1 MQGDTLGAN
10 PCRDPFL
17 TGPADRINAA
27 LADRYTIERQIG
39 RGGMATVYLARD
51 RKHDRPV
58 AIKVLRPEL
67 SAAIGADRFQREI
80 TLATRLQHPHI
91 LSIYDSGVVD
101 ATPTAPPLYWF
112 AMPYVEGEAL
122 RARLER
128 ERQLPVDDAIR
139 IAHEAARALDHAHR
153 HGVIH
158 RDIKPENILLTADG
172 DTLVADFGIGRALS
186 GMDEGERLT
195 ETGVVMG
202 TPAYMSPEQ
211 VAGERNLDG
220 RTDVYSLGTV
230 LYEMLAGE
238 PPFTGATAQ
247 AIVARRL
254 TEAPRPIRPTRDS
267 VPPELERVV
276 LRSLARA
283 PADRYTAAAFA
294 DAMDAARHTPATS
307 PSSQQDTSEVKAP
320 RTRGRWRIGAA
331 VAALLAA
338 VAGAWLVSRRTG
350 APPPLDDSLVA
361 VAPFDVLDPK
371 LELWREGVVD
381 LLSRNLDGAGP
392 IRSVAPT
399 VVVRRWRGRA
409 DRESAAELG
418 RATGAG
424 LVVYGSLLGAGGDS
438 VRFRATLFDVARGRT
453 LEEWELGDEAER
465 VDRLTDSL
473 TLRVLQGLGRTRPI
487 GAVRL
492 AGLGSTNLPA
502 MKAFLHGE
510 QFLRRSEWDSAVG
523 NYLRA
528 IEFDTAF
535 PLALR
540 RASSALGWSRSGYDS
555 LSNAFAIRAG
565 DHNRGLAT
573 RDSLLVTADSLMSS
587 LLEAGPLANR
597 ADSAWSGRLR
607 RLFATLEHA
616 TARYPQDPEVW
627 FLLGEAG
634 NHMGPYAGR
643 PYVEQLAAFDKAI
656 ALDSAFAPSYL
667 HPIEQAAVQGPVEM
681 RRYLDAYLALEPHD
695 PYADGLRLVGRILGS
710 TSPSIDTAQ
719 LAAVPGTALFV
730 AYNSLNRLADSAQVS
745 LALTRY
751 MAPRWREFP
760 FAGAQF
766 RAIAI
771 ARSLMA
777 RGHLREGHRALAGLV
792 PAFYAEPALLGA
804 VPAESAAAEFRRQ
817 LVGDEIRNVA
827 MALPWWALRRD
838 TVSLRAAAARGD
850 SLTRS
855 APGWIERAGG
865 RYVAAAAAAY
875 LTLARS
881 DTADAIRRLAALP
894 RDDCPR
900 CYLDRVV
907 LAQLLVEVGRDA
919 EAWGLLQADLPSAT
933 LAPFASEVLW
943 SLLRGRVAERIG
955 EREQAIRSYSW
966 VVGMWRR
973 PDPELEPYVT
983 EAREGLERLT
993 AEKR

>member
-1 MQGDTLGAN
+1 
-10 PCRDPFL
+10 
-17 TGPADRINAA
+17 
-27 LADRYTIERQIG
+27 
-39 RGGMATVYLARD
+39 MARVYLARD
-51 RKHDRPV
+51 RKHERPV
-58 AIKVLRPEL
+58 ALKVLRPEL
-67 SAAIGADRFQREI
+67 SAAMGPDRFRREI
-80 TLATRLQHPHI
+80 LLATRLQHPHI

-112 AMPYVEGEAL
+112 AMPYVEGESL

-128 ERQLPVDDAIR
+128 ERQLPVDDAVR

-172 DTLVADFGIGRALS
+172 DTLVADFGVGRALS
-186 GMDEGERLT
+186 GTDAAERLT
-195 ETGVVMG
+195 ETGVVVG

-254 TEAPRPIRPTRDS
+254 AEAPRPIRPARDS

-283 PADRYTAAAFA
+283 PADRYTAAALA
-294 DAMDAARHTPATS
+294 EAMDAARHAPAPS
-307 PSSQQDTSEVKAP
+307 PDSQQDTGEVTGS
-320 RTRGRWRIGAA
+320 RTHVRRRIGAA
-331 VAALLAA
+331 VVALLVVVAA
-338 VAGAWLVSRRTG
+338 GLLYRRG
-350 APPPLDDSLVA
+350 GVPPPLDDSLVA
-361 VAPFDVLDPK
+361 VAPFDVLDAK

-399 VVVRRWRGRA
+399 VVIRRWRGRA

-424 LVVYGSLLGAGGDS
+424 LVVYGSLLGAGRDS
-438 VRFRATLFDVARGRT
+438 VRFRATLLNVAQGRT

-465 VDRLTDSL
+465 MDRLTDSL

-502 MKAFLHGE
+502 MKAFLDGE
-510 QFLRRSEWDSAVG
+510 WFLRRSEWDSAVG
-523 NYLRA
+523 HYLRA
-528 IEFDTAF
+528 IELDSAF

-540 RASSALGWSRSGYDS
+540 RAGSVLGWSRTGYDS
-555 LSNAFAIRAG
+555 LSKAFAIRAG
-565 DHNRGLAT
+565 NHNRGLAP
-573 RDSLLVTADSLMSS
+573 RDSLLVTADSLMAS
-587 LLEAGPLANR
+587 LLEAGPMAHL
-597 ADSAWSGRLR
+597 ADSSWGGRLR
-607 RLFATLEHA
+607 RIFATLDHA
-616 TARYPQDPEVW
+616 AARYPQDPEVW
-627 FLLGEAG
+627 FQVGEAA
-634 NHMGPYAGR
+634 NHLGPFAGR
-643 PYVEQLAAFDKAI
+643 PSSEQLAAFDRAI

-667 HPIEQAAVQGPVEM
+667 HPIDESAERGPAEM
-681 RRYLDAYLALEPHD
+681 RRYLDAYLALEPQD
-695 PYADGLRLVGRILGS
+695 PSADGLRLVRAILDS
-710 TSPSIDTAQ
+710 TPVSVDTAR
-719 LAAVPGTALFV
+719 LAEASDRALFV
-730 AYNSLNRLADSAQVS
+730 ALGSLSGLPDTAEVNLNLARSI
-745 LALTRY
+745 
-751 MAPRWREFP
+751 APRPGHFFFGNPVLFRV
-760 FAGAQF
+760 AG
-766 RAIAI
+766 I
-771 ARSLMA
+771 ARPLVA
-777 RGHLREGHRALAGLV
+777 RGHLREGRRELAGASWA
-792 PAFYAEPALLGA
+792 PFYAEPALLGA
-804 VPAESAAAEFRRQ
+804 VPAESAAVEFRQQ
-817 LVGDEIRNVA
+817 LVGGEIGEVA
-827 MALPWWALRRD
+827 MALPWWARQRD

-850 SLTRS
+850 SLARF
-855 APGWIERAGG
+855 APDGIERARG

-875 LTLARS
+875 LALARH
-881 DTADAIRRLAALP
+881 DTAAAIRDLGALP
-894 RDDCPR
+894 RDDCPG

-907 LAQLLVEVGRDA
+907 LAQMLVERGRDA
-919 EAWGLLQADLPSAT
+919 EAWELLQADLPT
-933 LAPFASEVLW
+933 LGPYASDVLW

-955 EREQAIRSYSW
+955 EREQAIRAYTW

-973 PDPELEPYVT
+973 PDPELEPYVA
-983 EAREGLERLT
+983 EAREGLARLT

>member
-1 MQGDTLGAN
+1 
-10 PCRDPFL
+10 
-17 TGPADRINAA
+17 
-27 LADRYTIERQIG
+27 
-39 RGGMATVYLARD
+39 MATVYLARD

-67 SAAIGADRFQREI
+67 SAAMGGDRFQREI

-91 LSIYDSGVVD
+91 LSIYDSGAVE
-101 ATPTAPPLYWF
+101 ATPSAPPLYWF
-112 AMPYVEGEAL
+112 AMPFVEGEAL

-128 ERQLPVDDAIR
+128 ERQLPVNDAIR

-186 GMDEGERLT
+186 GTDEGERLT
-195 ETGVVMG
+195 ATGVVMG

-254 TEAPRPIRPTRDS
+254 TEAPRPIRPARDS

-294 DAMDAARHTPATS
+294 DAIDAARHAPAAS
-307 PSSQQDTSEVKAP
+307 AASQQDTGEVKAP
-320 RTRGRWRIGAA
+320 RAHGNWWIGAV

-338 VAGAWLVSRRTG
+338 LAAAWLLHRRAGAPLS
-350 APPPLDDSLVA
+350 LDDSLVA
-361 VAPFDVLDPK
+361 VAPFDVLDPR

-392 IRSVAPT
+392 LRSVAPT
-399 VVVRRWRGRA
+399 VIVRRWRGRA
-409 DRESAAELG
+409 DPESAAELG

-424 LVVYGSLLGAGGDS
+424 LVVYGSILGAGRDS
-438 VRFRATLFDVARGRT
+438 VRYRATLLDVAQGRT
-453 LEEWELGDEAER
+453 VEEWELGDEAER
-465 VDRLTDSL
+465 MDRLTDSL
-473 TLRVLQGLGRTRPI
+473 TMRVLQGLGRTRPI

-502 MKAFLHGE
+502 MKAFLQGE
-510 QFLRRSEWDSAVG
+510 QFLRRTEWDSALG
-523 NYLRA
+523 HYLRA
-528 IEFDTAF
+528 IELDSAF

-540 RASSALGWSRSGYDS
+540 RASSAIGWIRSGHDS
-555 LSNAFAIRAG
+555 LSHILAVRAG
-565 DHNRGLAT
+565 DHNRGLAP
-573 RDSLLVTADSLMSS
+573 RDSLLVTADSLFAS
-587 LLEAGPLANR
+587 LLEAGLMANF
-597 ADSAWSGRLR
+597 ADSGWAGRLH
-607 RLFATLEHA
+607 RLFTTLEHA
-616 TARYPQDPEVW
+616 AASYPQDPEVW

-634 NHMGPYAGR
+634 HHMGPYAGR
-643 PYVEQLAAFDKAI
+643 PYWEQGAAFDKAI

-667 HPIEQAAVQGPVEM
+667 HPIERAASQDLAEM
-681 RRYLDAYLALEPHD
+681 RRYLDAYLALEPRD
-695 PYADGLRLVGRILGS
+695 PYADGMRLVRRIVGS
-710 TSPSIDTAQ
+710 TPPSIDTAQ
-719 LAAVPGTALFV
+719 LAGIPGATLLAAKGSLSRMPDSAEVDVTLARHIAPRSAELSVYSPALF
-730 AYNSLNRLADSAQVS
+730 
-745 LALTRY
+745 
-751 MAPRWREFP
+751 
-760 FAGAQF
+760 GATVL
-766 RAIAI
+766 
-771 ARSLMA
+771 ARSLA
-777 RGHLREGHRALAGLV
+777 TRGHLREGYLILTGPQPLL
-792 PAFYAEPALLGA
+792 YAELALLGA
-804 VPAESAAAEFRRQ
+804 VPPESAAVGFRRQ
-817 LVGDEIRNVA
+817 LRGGEINNVA
-827 MALPWWALRRD
+827 MALAWWTQQRD
-838 TVSLRAAAARGD
+838 TVSLRGATARGD
-850 SLTRS
+850 SVARH
-855 APGWIERAGG
+855 APDWIARARG
-865 RYVAAAAAAY
+865 RYLAAAAAAY
-875 LTLARS
+875 LTLARG
-881 DTADAIRRLAALP
+881 DTAAAIRGLGALP
-894 RDDCPR
+894 RDECPR
-900 CYLDRVV
+900 CYFDRVV
-907 LAQLLVEVGRDA
+907 LARLLVDAGRDVK
-919 EAWGLLQADLPSAT
+919 AWDLLQADLPSAT
-933 LAPFASEVLW
+933 VLPSPIEVLW

-955 EREQAIRSYSW
+955 EREQAIQSYEW

-983 EAREGLERLT
+983 EAREGLARLT

>member
-1 MQGDTLGAN
+1 
-10 PCRDPFL
+10 
-17 TGPADRINAA
+17 
-27 LADRYTIERQIG
+27 
-39 RGGMATVYLARD
+39 MAMVYLARD
-51 RKHDRPV
+51 RKHERLV
-58 AIKVLRPEL
+58 ALKVLRPEL
-67 SAAIGADRFQREI
+67 SAAMGPDRFRQEI
-80 TLATRLQHPHI
+80 MLATRLQHPHI

-112 AMPYVEGEAL
+112 AMPYVEGESL

-128 ERQLPVDDAIR
+128 ERQLPVDDALR

-153 HGVIH
+153 HGIIH
-158 RDIKPENILLTADG
+158 RDIKPENILLTVDG
-172 DTLVADFGIGRALS
+172 DTLVADFGVGRALS
-186 GMDEGERLT
+186 GTDEGERLT

-238 PPFTGATAQ
+238 PPFTGVTAQ

-254 TEAPRPIRPTRDS
+254 AEAPRPIRPARDS

-294 DAMDAARHTPATS
+294 DAVDAARHAPAAS
-307 PSSQQDTSEVKAP
+307 PASQQDTGEVKAP
-320 RTRGRWRIGAA
+320 RTRGRRRIGAA
-331 VAALLAA
+331 VAALVAA
-338 VAGAWLVSRRTG
+338 VVGAWLVSRRTG

-361 VAPFDVLDPK
+361 VAPFEVLDSK

-424 LVVYGSLLGAGGDS
+424 LVVYGSLLGAGRDS
-438 VRFRATLFDVARGRT
+438 VRFRATLLDVAQGRT
-453 LEEWELGDEAER
+453 LDEWELADEAER
-465 VDRLTDSL
+465 MDRLTDSL

-502 MKAFLHGE
+502 MKAFLQGE
-510 QFLRRSEWDSAVG
+510 QFLRRSEWDSAMG
-523 NYLRA
+523 HYLRA
-528 IEFDTAF
+528 IELDSAF

-540 RASSALGWSRSGYDS
+540 RASAALGWIRTGHDS
-555 LSNAFAIRAG
+555 LSHVFAVRAG
-565 DHNRGLAT
+565 DHNRGLAP
-573 RDSLLVTADSLMSS
+573 RDSLLVTADSLLAS
-587 LLEAGPLANR
+587 LLEAGLMANY
-597 ADSAWSGRLR
+597 ADSGWAGRLR

-643 PYVEQLAAFDKAI
+643 PYWEQLAAFDKAI

-667 HPIEQAAVQGPVEM
+667 HPIERAASQGPAEM
-681 RRYLDAYLALEPHD
+681 RRYLDAYLALEPRD
-695 PYADGLRLVGRILGS
+695 PYADGLRLVRRILGS
-710 TSPSIDTAQ
+710 TPPSIDTAQ
-719 LAAVPGTALFV
+719 LASLPGPTLFAAKGSLYRMPDSAEVDIALARHIAPRSGELPVNSPALFRAMV
-730 AYNSLNRLADSAQVS
+730 LTRS
-745 LALTRY
+745 LAT
-751 MAPRWREFP
+751 
-760 FAGAQF
+760 
-766 RAIAI
+766 
-771 ARSLMA
+771 
-777 RGHLREGHRALAGLV
+777 RGHLREGYRALTG
-792 PAFYAEPALLGA
+792 PAPAIYAELALLGA
-804 VPAESAAAEFRRQ
+804 VPPESAAVEFRRQ
-817 LVGDEIRNVA
+817 LRSGEISNVA
-827 MALPWWALRRD
+827 MALPWWTQQRD
-838 TVSLRAAAARGD
+838 TVSLRAATARGK
-850 SLTRS
+850 SLARL
-855 APGWIERAGG
+855 APDWIGRARG

-875 LTLARS
+875 LTLARG
-881 DTADAIRRLAALP
+881 DTAAAIRDLEALP
-894 RDDCPR
+894 RDECPR

-907 LAQLLVEVGRDA
+907 LAQLLVDAGRDA
-919 EAWGLLQADLPSAT
+919 EGWDLLQADLPSAT
-933 LAPFASEVLW
+933 VAPNPTEVLW

-955 EREQAIRSYSW
+955 EREQAIRAYSW

-973 PDPELEPYVT
+973 PDPELEPYVA
-983 EAREGLERLT
+983 EAREGLARLT